1 MADERDDAGRFLP
14 GNRIWEA
21 RSSYGRKPTFIDD
34 EALRAAVIE
43 YFEWAEG
50 SPLSEEK
57 LFSYEGKVVRDKI
70 SKMQAMT
77 IKGLCVFLDI
87 SYQNWTEYRARA
99 AYSEVCEW
107 AEAVIYQQKFTGAAA
122 GLLNPAI
129 IARDLGLADKSDHT
143 SSDGTMS
150 PQPAVVMN
158 LSALSDEELDQ
169 LERLTDKAR
178 DPEGAGKA

>member
-1 MADERDDAGRFLP
+1 
-14 GNRIWEA
+14 
-21 RSSYGRKPTFIDD
+21 
-34 EALRAAVIE
+34 
-43 YFEWAEG
+43 
-50 SPLSEEK
+50 
-57 LFSYEGKVVRDKI
+57 
-70 SKMQAMT
+70 MQAMT

-87 SYQNWTEYRARA
+87 SYQNWTEYCARA